1 MFYKFDDLEQCRLNR
16 GVRGRLIEHCKY
28 LLREKK
34 LKGYEANEIYENTK
48 TMPFES
54 DQAQYNDSTV
64 DMRDDQT
71 EQVDEWHINSEDEGI
86 GAESSEI
93 VQPEQPESSESSD
106 AAKQDKIHELPYL
119 LRNYLEKIRYF
130 N

>member
-34 LKGYEANEIYENTK
+34 LKGYCANEIYEHTK

-64 DMRDDQT
+64 DMRDDQIDLADE
-71 EQVDEWHINSEDEGI
+71 EQID
-86 GAESSEI
+86 
-93 VQPEQPESSESSD
+93 
-106 AAKQDKIHELPYL
+106 
-119 LRNYLEKIRYF
+119 
-130 N
+130 

>member
-64 DMRDDQT
+64 DMRDD
-71 EQVDEWHINSEDEGI
+71 
-86 GAESSEI
+86 
-93 VQPEQPESSESSD
+93 
-106 AAKQDKIHELPYL
+106 
-119 LRNYLEKIRYF
+119 
-130 N
+130 